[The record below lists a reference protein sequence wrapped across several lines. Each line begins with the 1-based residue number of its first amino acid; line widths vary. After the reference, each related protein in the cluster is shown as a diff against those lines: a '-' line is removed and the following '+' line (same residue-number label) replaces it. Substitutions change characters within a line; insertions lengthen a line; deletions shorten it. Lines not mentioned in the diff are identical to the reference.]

1 MTTARRAISG
11 VLLLDKPVGL
21 SSNTALGR
29 AKWLLQALKAGHTGT
44 LDPFA
49 TGLLPLCFGEATKF
63 ARFML
68 DADKRYIATLKL
80 GETTTTGDTEGSIVT
95 RRDVTVSPQ
104 HVADL
109 LPTFLGERQQ
119 MPPMHSAI
127 KQGGVPLYKLARQ
140 GIEVERATRDIHISA
155 LTLVS
160 LVGDELILDAAVS
173 KGTYVRVLA
182 EEIGE
187 ALGCGAHLIAL
198 RRTQSGGFSI
208 ADSVTIDRLEV
219 MTMAEREA
227 ALLSP
232 DRLCLAIP
240 ELRLAAREATAFG
253 HGQVVATSAK
263 PGEFRIYDPDDR
275 FLGIGTANVGAL
287 TPVRL
292 MSHDAD
298 TVPRDEVFVAPQ
310 QG

>member
-1 MTTARRAISG
+1 MTSARRAISG

-29 AKWLLQALKAGHTGT
+29 AKWLLQAKKAGHTGT

-80 GETTTTGDTEGSIVT
+80 GETTTTGDTEGGVVT
-95 RRDVTVSPQ
+95 RRAVTVSMQ
-104 HVADL
+104 QITDL

-119 MPPMHSAI
+119 TPPMHSAI

-140 GIEVERATRDIHISA
+140 GIEVERATRDILISS
-155 LTLVS
+155 LTFVS
-160 LVGDELILDAAVS
+160 LDGDNLILDAAVS

-187 ALGCGAHLIAL
+187 ALGCGAHLIGL
-198 RRTQSGGFSI
+198 RRIQTGGFSI
-208 ADSVTIDRLEV
+208 ADSVTIDRLDA
-219 MTMAEREA
+219 MSMAEREA

-240 ELRLAAREATAFG
+240 ELRLAAREATAFA
-253 HGQVVATSAK
+253 HGQMVAISAN
-263 PGEFRIYDPDDR
+263 PGEFRIYGPDKQ
-275 FLGIGTANVGAL
+275 FLGIGTADTGAL

-292 MSHDAD
+292 MSQDID
-298 TVPRDEVFVAPQ
+298 SSQ
-310 QG
+310 